1 MFTGIIETAGT
12 ITELVN
18 EGSNLHIWV
27 TSTLSKELRIDQSV
41 AHNGVC
47 LTVVDLGVNTHK
59 VTAVAETLS
68 KTNLSQWKL
77 GDKVNIERCMPA
89 NGRFDGH
96 IVQGHVDNTALCTKV
111 EALDGSWLF
120 YFEMDS
126 LKESELVVNK
136 GSICI
141 NGVSLT
147 VVAVEGKSFFVTIIP
162 YTYEFTNF
170 NQLKAGMRVNLEYD
184 ILGKYIQKQLAARA

>member
-12 ITELVN
+12 ITELIN

-27 TSTLSKELRIDQSV
+27 TSSLSNELRIDQSV

-47 LTVVDLGVNTHK
+47 LTVVELGNNTHK

-111 EALDGSWLF
+111 DELDGSWLF

-147 VVAVEGKSFFVTIIP
+147 VVAVEGKSFHVTIIP

-184 ILGKYIQKQLAARA
+184 ILGKYIQKQLASRA

>member
-1 MFTGIIETAGT
+1 
-12 ITELVN
+12 
-18 EGSNLHIWV
+18 
-27 TSTLSKELRIDQSV
+27 V

-47 LTVVDLGVNTHK
+47 LTVVELGNNTHK

-111 EALDGSWLF
+111 DELDGSWLF

-147 VVAVEGKSFFVTIIP
+147 VVAVEGKSFHVTIIP

-184 ILGKYIQKQLAARA
+184 ILGKYIQKQLASRA

>member
-12 ITELVN
+12 ITELIN

-27 TSTLSKELRIDQSV
+27 TSTLSNELRIDQSV

-47 LTVVDLGVNTHK
+47 LTVIDLGVNSHK

-77 GDKVNIERCMPA
+77 GNKVNIERCMPA

-111 EALDGSWLF
+111 EELDGSWLF

-147 VVAVEGKSFFVTIIP
+147 VVAVEGKSFYVTIIP

>member
-12 ITELVN
+12 ITELIN

-27 TSTLSKELRIDQSV
+27 TSTLTNELRIDQSV

-47 LTVVDLGVNTHK
+47 LTVVDLGTNTHK
-59 VTAVAETLS
+59 VTAVAETLN
-68 KTNLSQWKL
+68 KTNLSQWNV
-77 GDKVNIERCMPA
+77 GDKVNLERCMPA

-111 EALDGSWLF
+111 EELDGSWLF

-147 VVAVEGKSFFVTIIP
+147 VVAVEGKSFYVTIIP

>member
-1 MFTGIIETAGT
+1 MY
-12 ITELVN
+12 
-18 EGSNLHIWV
+18 
-27 TSTLSKELRIDQSV
+27 QSRR
-41 AHNGVC
+41 
-47 LTVVDLGVNTHK
+47 T
-59 VTAVAETLS
+59 
-68 KTNLSQWKL
+68 
-77 GDKVNIERCMPA
+77 
-89 NGRFDGH
+89 
-96 IVQGHVDNTALCTKV
+96 
-111 EALDGSWLF
+111 DGSWLF

-147 VVAVEGKSFFVTIIP
+147 VVAVEGKSFYVTIIP

>member
-1 MFTGIIETAGT
+1 VFTGIIETAGT
-12 ITELVN
+12 ITELIN

-27 TSTLSKELRIDQSV
+27 TSTLSNELRIDQSV

-47 LTVVDLGVNTHK
+47 LTVVDLGVNSHK

-111 EALDGSWLF
+111 EELDGSWLF

-147 VVAVEGKSFFVTIIP
+147 VVAVEGKSFYVTIIP

>member
-12 ITELVN
+12 ITELIN

-47 LTVVDLGVNTHK
+47 LTVVELGNNTHK

-111 EALDGSWLF
+111 DELDGSWLF

-147 VVAVEGKSFFVTIIP
+147 VVAVEGKSFHVTIIP

-184 ILGKYIQKQLAARA
+184 ILGKYIQKQLASRA

>member
-1 MFTGIIETAGT
+1 VFTGIIETAGT
-12 ITELVN
+12 ITELIN

-27 TSTLSKELRIDQSV
+27 TSSLSNELRIDQSV

-47 LTVVDLGVNTHK
+47 LTVVELGNNTHK

-111 EALDGSWLF
+111 DELDGSWLF

-147 VVAVEGKSFFVTIIP
+147 VVAVEGKSFHVTIIP

-184 ILGKYIQKQLAARA
+184 ILGKYIQKQLASRA